1 MVSCAARS
9 SSSDGE
15 EGKTWVTKRRVV
27 DSKRDLE
34 INMVEG
40 VPSSS
45 SSQCNIKGKSSAL
58 YDSGDPWTSW
68 NEYFASM
75 DQMVRDLNGIDEEI
89 EEAVSVEDYKK
100 ASELKKEQGA
110 IEAKDVVL
118 KINKKFEH
126 AIQQENY
133 GEAVALRDEGGI
145 GLLGWWVGREGK
157 DDAQGHLVVVTRDF
171 SRYVAHAFTGYSL
184 ARAVGWSSSESAGA
198 MEDVMAQGNVADI
211 MNLIEEDDVSEE
223 EIEGSPVFEVFYR
236 ENEDGGWDHQA
247 SVFNSPALHVTGL
260 QNPVD
265 DLSALISA
273 QVNNSSN
280 VISVERGNNA
290 DGTDFV
296 RINLANPEKDGQQDE
311 SEDDEDDDGIHTI
324 DDLVNSLSQ
333 DDGEEEEDETIAS
346 TEDVSEEEIIREIDH
361 EDTHDLFSALSE
373 MSMMNLSQRVPAELF
388 WDGRDKFSLKID
400 ENKQKEII
408 NLQSVED
415 SHESGTSSSDS
426 LKEIENMV
434 KNALSAT
441 DATINVVDDM
451 KLKQDL
457 TTPAI
462 AGLEGTV
469 SYERLELPSVF
480 TDAFQGIYLGSFG
493 PHGPEV
499 IQVRRTMIDGQDW
512 AEGVKITGDVNV
524 PAGEISFR
532 ARVGKENKQSPSGVY
547 PIEYGVQS
555 RYPGQGR
562 VAREGYSSPKWVDG
576 ELLTLTKSNPITRG
590 AELGFVFHVE
600 ASKKFL
606 LLFERVDDMFFQS
619 LI

>member
-9 SSSDGE
+9 SSPDGE

-45 SSQCNIKGKSSAL
+45 SSQCNIKGKSNAL
-58 YDSGDPWTSW
+58 YDSRDPWTSW
-68 NEYFASM
+68 NDYFSSM
-75 DQMVRDLNGIDEEI
+75 DQMVRDLNAIDEEI
-89 EEAVSVEDYKK
+89 DEAVDVEDYRK
-100 ASELKKEQGA
+100 ASELKKEQAA

-118 KINKKFEH
+118 KIAKKFGH
-126 AIQQENY
+126 AIQQEEY
-133 GEAVALRDEGGI
+133 GEAAALRDEGGI
-145 GLLGWWVGREGK
+145 GLLGWWVGKEGD

-211 MNLIEEDDVSEE
+211 MNLIEQDDPIEE
-223 EIEGSPVFEVFYR
+223 EEEGSPVFEVFYR
-236 ENEDGGWDHQA
+236 DNDDGGWDHQA
-247 SVFNSPALHVTGL
+247 SVFNSPALRVTGL

-273 QVNNSSN
+273 QVNNNSN

-290 DGTDFV
+290 DGSDFV
-296 RINLANPEKDGQQDE
+296 RINLANPEKDEQQEE
-311 SEDDEDDDGIHTI
+311 SDDDDDDGIHTI
-324 DDLVNSLSQ
+324 DDLVNSLSH
-333 DDGEEEEDETIAS
+333 DEGDEEEDEMIAS
-346 TEDVSEEEIIREIDH
+346 SESLSEEDIIREIDH
-361 EDTHDLFSALSE
+361 DDTHDFLSALSE
-373 MSMMNLSQRVPAELF
+373 MSMMNLSQRVPAELL
-388 WDGRDKFSLKID
+388 WQGRDKFALKID
-400 ENKQKEII
+400 ERKQKEII
-408 NLQSVED
+408 SQQPTGDEPNELGSQSN
-415 SHESGTSSSDS
+415 DS

-441 DATINVVDDM
+441 DATISVVDDAQ
-451 KLKQDL
+451 LKQDL
-457 TTPAI
+457 MTPAI

-469 SYERLELPSVF
+469 SYERLELPPVF

-499 IQVRRTMIDGQDW
+499 IQVRRTMIDGQEW
-512 AEGVKITGDVNV
+512 VEGVKITGDVNV
-524 PAGEISFR
+524 PAGEISFK

-606 LLFERVDDMFFQS
+606 LLFERVDDSFFQR
-619 LI
+619 